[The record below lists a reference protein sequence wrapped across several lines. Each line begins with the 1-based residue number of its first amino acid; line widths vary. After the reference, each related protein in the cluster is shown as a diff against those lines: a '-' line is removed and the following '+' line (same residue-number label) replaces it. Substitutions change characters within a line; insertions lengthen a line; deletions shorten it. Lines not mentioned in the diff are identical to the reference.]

1 MVESGGLKMFMG
13 EYHHNIDDKNRL
25 VIPANYRESLGDT
38 FVITRGL
45 EKCLYIY
52 TEAEWQKIVDKLAS
66 LPFTKKDA
74 RTFIRSFFSAAAN
87 CNLDKQGRIS
97 ITPNQAIYADLT
109 KECVIIGANDRLE
122 VWSKE
127 NWDKFNEEYSETLE
141 AVAEHLFNGD
151 EYGSL

>member
-1 MVESGGLKMFMG
+1 MG
-13 EYHHNIDDKNRL
+13 CHYHNIDDKNRL
-25 VIPANYRESLGDT
+25 VIPSNYRSSLGET

-52 TEAEWQKIVDKLAS
+52 TEAEWQKIVDKLAT

-74 RTFIRSFFSAAAN
+74 RIFIRSFFSAAAN
-87 CNLDKQGRIS
+87 CNLDRQGRIN

-122 VWSKE
+122 IWSKE
-127 NWDKFNEEYSETLE
+127 NWDKFNADYSATLE
-141 AVAEHLFNGD
+141 NVAEHLFNGD
-151 EYGSL
+151 DYAAL

>member
-1 MVESGGLKMFMG
+1 MFMG

-25 VIPANYRESLGDT
+25 VIPSNYRSNLGET

-52 TEAEWQKIVDKLAS
+52 TLSEWQRLVDKLAT

-74 RTFIRSFFSAAAN
+74 RVVIRSLFSAAAN
-87 CNLDKQGRIS
+87 CNLDKQGRIN
-97 ITPNQAIYADLT
+97 ITSQQLIHAGIN
-109 KECVIIGANDRLE
+109 KECVIIGANDRIE

-127 NWDKFNEEYSETLE
+127 NWENFNEEYSKDLE
-141 AVAEHLFNGD
+141 AIAEHLFN
-151 EYGSL
+151 EAI